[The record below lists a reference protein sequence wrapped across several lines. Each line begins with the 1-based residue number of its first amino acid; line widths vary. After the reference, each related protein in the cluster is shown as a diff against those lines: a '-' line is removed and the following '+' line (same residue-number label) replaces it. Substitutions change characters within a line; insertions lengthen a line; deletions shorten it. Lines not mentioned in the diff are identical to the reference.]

1 MMKYRV
7 LLIVVLFPCLLFAAT
22 ESLQT
27 SGQTVVGEDAPWL
40 SGWTLVDEVFNTQKV
55 FNDESINRVAL
66 VFWAS
71 WCAPCKKGIKELN
84 KHSAEFN
91 EHGIK
96 VVLVNSAE
104 SEEAVREYCGEN
116 GQLFTVVLDPYSKN
130 RETYMPS
137 PLPKTVLIGRDG
149 KVEAIF
155 GKEDTDYVQR
165 IINGK

>member
-1 MMKYRV
+1 V
-7 LLIVVLFPCLLFAAT
+7 LLIVVLFASSLFAAT
-22 ESLQT
+22 ESHQS
-27 SGQTVVGEDAPWL
+27 SGEATVGEAAPWL

-55 FNDESINRVAL
+55 FKDESVNRVAL

-71 WCAPCKKGIKELN
+71 WCAPCKKGVKELN
-84 KHSAEFN
+84 KHCAELN
-91 EHGIK
+91 ELGIK

-104 SEEAVREYCGEN
+104 SEETVREFFGEN
-116 GQLFTVVLDPYSKN
+116 GPLFTVVLDPYSTN

-155 GKEDTDYVQR
+155 GKEDTDYIQR
-165 IINGK
+165 IIDGK

>member
-22 ESLQT
+22 ESLQS
-27 SGQTVVGEDAPWL
+27 SGEATVGEAAPWL
-40 SGWTLVDEVFNTQKV
+40 SGWTLADEVFNTKKV
-55 FNDESINRVAL
+55 FKDESINRVAL

-71 WCAPCKKGIKELN
+71 RCAPCKKGIRDLN

-91 EHGIK
+91 NHGIK

-104 SEEAVREYCGEN
+104 SGETIREFFGEK
-116 GQLFTVVLDPYSKN
+116 GPLFTVVLDPYSKN

-149 KVEAIF
+149 NVEAIF

-165 IINGK
+165 IIDGK

>member
-1 MMKYRV
+1 MVNKYLI
-7 LLIVVLFPCLLFAAT
+7 LLLLFASITAFATT
-22 ESLQT
+22 ESLQS
-27 SGQTVVGEDAPWL
+27 SGETAVGEAAPWL
-40 SGWTLVDEVFNTQKV
+40 SGWTLADEVFNTQKV
-55 FNDESINRVAL
+55 FKDESINRVAL

-104 SEEAVREYCGEN
+104 SEEVVREYCGEN
-116 GQLFTVVLDPYSKN
+116 GPLFTVVLDPYSKN

>member
-1 MMKYRV
+1 MVNKYLI
-7 LLIVVLFPCLLFAAT
+7 LLLLFAAVTAFAAT

-27 SGQTVVGEDAPWL
+27 SGQTVVGEAAPWL
-40 SGWTLVDEVFNTQKV
+40 SGWTLVDDVFNTQKV